1 MTPRLVL
8 ASASPR
14 RRALL
19 GALGLD
25 FTLRPVAVDESLRP
39 GEEPAAYVRRLAREK
54 AAAAARDGELVL
66 AADTVVA
73 LAGEIFGK
81 PASAEEARSMLAR
94 LSGRAH
100 EVYTGVAL
108 RLTGPAAKEAIAVAR
123 TTVHFAPLGAAEIDW
138 YLASGEPF
146 DKAGAYAIQG
156 LGALLVDAIE
166 GNYTNVV
173 GLPLA
178 TVRQLFAE
186 LGFELLAFSRR
197 P

>member
-1 MTPRLVL
+1 LLRNTRRSTP
-8 ASASPR
+8 
-14 RRALL
+14 
-19 GALGLD
+19 
-25 FTLRPVAVDESLRP
+25 
-39 GEEPAAYVRRLAREK
+39 
-54 AAAAARDGELVL
+54 
-66 AADTVVA
+66 
-73 LAGEIFGK
+73 
-81 PASAEEARSMLAR
+81 
-94 LSGRAH
+94 
-100 EVYTGVAL
+100 
-108 RLTGPAAKEAIAVAR
+108 
-123 TTVHFAPLGAAEIDW
+123 APLGAAEIDW